1 MTDDDLLPLSDEHE
15 SSGFDVVLRGY
26 DRRQVDDYV
35 GRVEVAIT
43 DADNRTADALG
54 RATTL
59 EQQAADLQLRLAS
72 AERLAE
78 GLPDPASTIGERLT
92 QMLRLAEQEA
102 EEIVGLAQERALASL
117 ADRTSAL
124 DRREA
129 DTAGAAAEADQ
140 LRLDAQR
147 DAETLRSKAQ
157 SDSAAMTAEA
167 RRTAD
172 EVMAQARAQAQE
184 LVASAT
190 EQAERKKQ
198 TAEEDVAILHE
209 DSRRDI
215 AELNA
220 AAQQEVEQLARQ
232 RDAIAAQLQQLRET
246 LSAAVGPLHPQ
257 PPAT

>member
-1 MTDDDLLPLSDEHE
+1 MTDDDLLPLSEEHE

-43 DADNRTADALG
+43 DADSRTADALG
-54 RATTL
+54 RATTS
-59 EQQAADLQLRLAS
+59 EQQAADLQLRLAA

-102 EEIVGLAQERALASL
+102 EEIVGQARERALASL
-117 ADRTSAL
+117 SERTMAL
-124 DRREA
+124 DLREA
-129 DTAGAAAEADQ
+129 DIAGAAAEADQ

-147 DAETLRSKAQ
+147 DAEALRTRAQ

-167 RRTAD
+167 RREAD
-172 EVMAQARAQAQE
+172 EVMAQARSQAEE
-184 LVASAT
+184 LLAAAT

-209 DSRRDI
+209 DSRRHI
-215 AELNA
+215 AERA
-220 AAQQEVEQLARQ
+220 AEAQREVEQLASQ